1 MDTTTKETLDVILS
15 RDKNTLSR
23 EELGFV
29 MARRSYLN
37 DVDQKRF
44 AEEIKLHEKGELFP
58 VVEEGEDDLDG
69 MKLAEL
75 KQLAKDY
82 KLTVSGKTETA
93 FRKAIREFR
102 ESEEK

>member
-1 MDTTTKETLDVILS
+1 MDTQTKETLEVILS
-15 RDKNTLSR
+15 KDKNTLSR

-58 VVEEGEDDLDG
+58 VIEEGGDDLDG

-75 KQLAKDY
+75 KQLAKDM
-82 KLTVSGKTETA
+82 KLTVSGKTENA
-93 FRKAIREFR
+93 FRKAIRESR
-102 ESEEK
+102 EADEE